1 MIKLNRGECM
11 EDVTF
16 NPKVNK
22 LHFTGTLQEVFNQIK
37 SFEEHFKLEPITSPN
52 IPNQFALVNTF
63 DNKPSFYAFVSRH
76 YEILEAWKSLEM
88 FIKNMLEELEKTND
102 NEKILDKF
110 TAKAYIS
117 RNISVELYYNYQTTY
132 ISEKPLKLF
141 HYVNSYDKKLKET
154 IIFAPFMLSF
164 SYVHRKSG
172 LEKNGFTKLLELLTM
187 HTYTEESKAIESTAA
202 EKFIVNTPVTPKEFE
217 KLLALTQIPIN
228 KLLLEVFHLNREE
241 IKDLKNNNLYKVAY
255 AEFSKMQN
263 GPTLSSLIQLIDK
276 LHVALSKTNKFDK
289 ASFIYVKVS
298 NFITKKFINSEIV
311 TMI

>member
-1 MIKLNRGECM
+1 MLKSNRGECM
-11 EDVTF
+11 EDVIF

-22 LHFTGTLQEVFNQIK
+22 LHFTGTLQEVFDQIK
-37 SFEEHFKLEPITSPN
+37 LFEKHFKLEPITSPN

-63 DNKPSFYAFVSRH
+63 DSKPSFYAFVSRH
-76 YEILEAWKSLEM
+76 YEVLEAWKSLEL
-88 FIKNMLEELEKTND
+88 FIKNMLEELDKANVKEEN
-102 NEKILDKF
+102 LLSKF

-117 RNISVELYYNYQTTY
+117 RNISVELYYENAYNDK
-132 ISEKPLKLF
+132 KPLKLF

-187 HTYTEESKAIESTAA
+187 QNYQGASKRIESTVA
-202 EKFIVNTPVTPKEFE
+202 EKFIINTPVTLKEFE

-228 KLLLEVFHLNREE
+228 KLLAEVFNMNKEE
-241 IKDLKNNNLYKVAY
+241 IKDLKDKNLYKIAY
-255 AEFSKMQN
+255 VEFSKMN
-263 GPTLSSLIQLIDK
+263 DGPTLANLIQFVDK
-276 LHVALSKTNKFDK
+276 LYSVLSRNNKFDK

-298 NFITKKFINSEIV
+298 NFITKKFINSELS